1 MIQSNPISVSRAL
14 SFRDLRAERIRLGA
28 RVREIRLQKGV
39 RFRTDLVKRME
50 QRLGHGRA
58 ITRTR
63 LRTIEDT
70 GNLSAI
76 ELKLLSVTLDC
87 PLDSFFEQPYGQN
100 PVTY

>member
-1 MIQSNPISVSRAL
+1 MIQSHPTGVSRAP

-28 RVREIRLQKGV
+28 RVREIRLLKGV

-50 QRLGHGRA
+50 QRLGQGRV
-58 ITRTR
+58 INRTR
-63 LRTIEDT
+63 LRNIEET

-87 PLDSFFEQPYGQN
+87 PIDSFFEQPYGQN
-100 PVTY
+100 PVDY

>member
-1 MIQSNPISVSRAL
+1 MIRINPTGVSRAP

-28 RVREIRLQKGV
+28 RVREIRLLKGV

-50 QRLGHGRA
+50 QQMGQGRA

-63 LRTIEDT
+63 LRDIEDK

-100 PVTY
+100 PVNY

>member
-1 MIQSNPISVSRAL
+1 MIQSNQTGVSRAP

-39 RFRTDLVKRME
+39 KFRTHLVKRME
-50 QRLGHGRA
+50 QQLGQGLALSRN
-58 ITRTR
+58 R
-63 LRTIEDT
+63 LRVIEDT

-87 PLDSFFEQPYGQN
+87 PIDSFFEQPYGQN
-100 PVTY
+100 PVDY

>member
-1 MIQSNPISVSRAL
+1 MSQSNTTGVSRAL

-39 RFRTDLVKRME
+39 KFRTHLVKRME
-50 QRLGHGRA
+50 QRVGPGRA

-63 LRTIEDT
+63 LRDIEDK

-76 ELKLLSVTLDC
+76 ELKLLAVTLDC
-87 PLDSFFEQPYGQN
+87 PIDSFFEQPYGQN
-100 PVTY
+100 PVDY